1 MTVTVEDGVVKID
14 GYEIDNEDVSK
25 HFETLK
31 EQEKDL
37 DDELDKLLKLGAVA
51 AKATTVGLTTEYID
65 KEMSKLQTQ
74 LSEQIQNQFGENG
87 ARCVCF
93 NTCRVLRCQL

>member
-1 MTVTVEDGVVKID
+1 MVVLWSQDLLTVTVEGGVVKID
-14 GYEIDNEDVSK
+14 DYEINNEDVSK

-51 AKATTVGLTTEYID
+51 ANIRSFRKPEPFKGKGIKYENEFIYR
-65 KEMSKLQTQ
+65 KEGKKK
-74 LSEQIQNQFGENG
+74 
-87 ARCVCF
+87 
-93 NTCRVLRCQL
+93 

>member
-1 MTVTVEDGVVKID
+1 MLVLWNQDLLTVTVEDGVVKID

-51 AKATTVGLTTEYID
+51 AKIRSFRKPEPYKGKGIRFVG
-65 KEMSKLQTQ
+65 
-74 LSEQIQNQFGENG
+74 EQIKRKAGKTVATAG
-87 ARCVCF
+87 V
-93 NTCRVLRCQL
+93 